1 MSGKGTP
8 GLYEF
13 LQEAELAHYYT
24 GLRNILQVVNI
35 ESLLIYWFQVHKMH
49 ICMEMFERI

>member
-24 GLRNILQVVNI
+24 GLRNILQV
-35 ESLLIYWFQVHKMH
+35 FHR
-49 ICMEMFERI
+49 ERVCVFFGSGFI

>member
-24 GLRNILQVVNI
+24 GLRNILQV
-35 ESLLIYWFQVHKMH
+35 FH
-49 ICMEMFERI
+49 